1 MERMELNS
9 NEKLALKVNGMEGN
23 GKHFVVNGI
32 SADQTLAKEKQ
43 AKLNSTIDSYVEK
56 FDNHAKTLE
65 DYANKIS
72 ETINGLEI
80 MPMTNHVLVKPFEKN
95 PFQQIKVTE
104 SGIITDLGGMT
115 PEVKSNETGQLEE
128 EQQFIKVGTVIETG
142 PKCEFLKE
150 GDVVF
155 FTVASEMMVPFFR
168 QGFVVVNENRIIAVV
183 NEGLTNRKWNI
194 QHGSNI

>member
-150 GDVVF
+150 GVF